1 LSDPERRFTGLYDL
15 HYRRVLRYAVQHA
28 DQTCAE
34 DVASETFLIAW
45 RRLAD
50 VPEQP
55 LPWLLGVAR
64 NLLRQQF
71 GQATRQ
77 QRLAERIS
85 ALTTEADLLAWD
97 AGEHAVERAAALDA
111 LGALPGDDVETLTLV
126 TWHGLSVIEAAAVV
140 GCTPRAFTVRLH
152 RARKRLGEA
161 LRRADQPSAYIPAAP
176 AVGRIPQPS
185 ASTRRER

>member
-1 LSDPERRFTGLYDL
+1 LSDPEQRFTGLYDQY
-15 HYRRVLRYAVQHA
+15 YRRVLRYALQHA
-28 DQTCAE
+28 DQACAE
-34 DVASETFLIAW
+34 DVASETFLITW

-71 GQATRQ
+71 GQQSRQ
-77 QRLAERIS
+77 RRLSDRIS
-85 ALTTEADLLAWD
+85 ALTTEADLLTWD

-126 TWHGLSVIEAAAVV
+126 TWHGLSATEAAAVV
-140 GCTPRAFTVRLH
+140 GCSPHAFTVRLH
-152 RARKRLGEA
+152 RARKRLGDA
-161 LRRADQPSAYIPAAP
+161 LRRADQANAHAHAAP
-176 AVGRIPQPS
+176 AADRIPQPS
-185 ASTRRER
+185 ASIRRER